1 MTKPKTPINH
11 AEFDTNQVWEF
22 HPDADDIQTK
32 NAPHIENLNAAFGK
46 YMDENPDYY
55 KEGNSSYYHTAANI
69 LFSEGYN
76 GDVYDDSDG
85 NKTVGVGFNLEKNT
99 GLTEEQKAYL
109 KDPSRTK
116 QDQFDFFVEYLLNT
130 VRKEAKVACHKPNLD
145 PDVFGICMEMTFNMG
160 LTKFKGNKEKGIKG
174 FEQTLK
180 GINTGNLKLAAEEI
194 VDNDNV
200 REALAA
206 QKDPNIQNID
216 GVLVRY
222 YGYQH
227 RLLNLI
233 RNHERLKKNTGSS
246 QY

>member
-1 MTKPKTPINH
+1 MTIAISKPTESNINH

-22 HPDADDIQTK
+22 HPDANDIQTK
-32 NAPHIENLNAAFGK
+32 NTPHKEYLDAAYNK
-46 YMDENPDYY
+46 YMEENPDYY
-55 KEGNSSYYHTAANI
+55 KNGNSSYYHTAENI
-69 LFSEGYN
+69 LFSEGYSK
-76 GDVYDDSDG
+76 DVYDDSDG
-85 NKTVGVGFNLEKNT
+85 NKTVGVGFNLEKDT

-116 QDQFDFFVEYLLNT
+116 QDQFDFFVKYLLDN
-130 VRKEAKVACHKPNLD
+130 VRKEAKVACYKENLD

-160 LTKFKGNKEKGIKG
+160 LPKFLG
-174 FEQTLK
+174 FKQTLK

-194 VDNDNV
+194 VDNKNV
-200 REALAA
+200 KDAIAA
-206 QKDPNIQNID
+206 QKDPDIRNID

-233 RNHERLKKNTGSS
+233 TNHERLKKNIASS